1 MIEWIHPGLL
11 FVFGAAPIPFLRGPA
26 RQAWLIGI
34 PLLAIADDVRVLL
47 VKLAVLHNSVMYC
60 SLYIYMV
67 T

>member
-34 PLLAIADDVRVLL
+34 PLISIA
-47 VKLAVLHNSVMYC
+47 AVASM
-60 SLYIYMV
+60 
-67 T
+67 TP